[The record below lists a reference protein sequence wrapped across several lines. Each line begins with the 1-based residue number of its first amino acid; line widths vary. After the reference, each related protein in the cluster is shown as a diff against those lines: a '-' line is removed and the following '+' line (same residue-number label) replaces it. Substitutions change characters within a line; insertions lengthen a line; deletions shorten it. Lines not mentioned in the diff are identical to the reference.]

1 MMISLVSRSPI
12 RGAAGFSLVELLV
25 VVAIVSVLSTIG
37 LPLAE
42 LSHKRAQE
50 EELLG
55 ALRQIRSA
63 LDEYKMAVNDGHVI
77 KREGD
82 SGYPPDLAALVRGVP
97 DAKSPQGRKLYFLR
111 RIPRD
116 PFAAERVLLAEET
129 WALRSYASPADS
141 PAPGRDV
148 YDVHSKS
155 TLTGLNGVPY
165 SEW

>member
-1 MMISLVSRSPI
+1 MLSLVSR
-12 RGAAGFSLVELLV
+12 GTTHWAQGFSLVELLV

-50 EELLG
+50 EELRV
-55 ALRQIRSA
+55 ALRQIRAA
-63 LDEYKMAVNDGHVI
+63 LDEYKTAVNDGHVL

-82 SGYPPDLAALVRGVP
+82 SGYPPDLATLVRGVP
-97 DAKSPQGRKLYFLR
+97 DAKSLQGGRLYFLR

-116 PFAAERVLLAEET
+116 PFASASVLLAEDT
-129 WALRSYASPADS
+129 WALRSYISPADS

-148 YDVHSKS
+148 YDVYSKS
-155 TLTGLNGVPY
+155 TLTGLNGVRY
-165 SEW
+165 RDW

>member
-1 MMISLVSRSPI
+1 MMTSLLSRCAM

-25 VVAIVSVLSTIG
+25 VVAIISVLSAIG

-42 LSHKRAQE
+42 LSQRRAQE
-50 EELLG
+50 EELRG

-82 SGYPPDLAALVRGVP
+82 SGYPPDLTTLVRGVP

-116 PFAAERVLLAEET
+116 PFAPPSLLAEDT

-148 YDVHSKS
+148 YDVYSTS
-155 TLTGLNGVPY
+155 TLTGLNGVQY

>member
-1 MMISLVSRSPI
+1 MVSFVSRGTI

-25 VVAIVSVLSTIG
+25 VIAIVSVLSAIG

-50 EELLG
+50 EELRG

-82 SGYPPDLAALVRGVP
+82 SGYPPDLATLVRGVP

-116 PFAAERVLLAEET
+116 PFASERVLLAEET

-141 PAPGRDV
+141 PAPGQDV

-155 TLTGLNGVPY
+155 TLTGLNGVRY